1 MLKKVEGMKSKL
13 TGLKKKKKVDK
24 SKTNTVITMKIKGT
38 QEWKKNTEENIMAE
52 RIKINQIY
60 KKKWKKE

>member
-1 MLKKVEGMKSKL
+1 
-13 TGLKKKKKVDK
+13 
-24 SKTNTVITMKIKGT
+24 MKIKGT
-38 QEWKKNTEENIMAE
+38 QEWKKKKNTEENIMAE